1 MSEVGGVQCLVTN
14 LRFWCFYKRTGHLF
28 IGLAKLAA
36 GRAVIK
42 CCDRGPVAVPAQMVD
57 LGQNY
62 SARTGTGSLATKA
75 AGALLE
81 AGIWVSVSVL
91 ASAGFTIAGTLI
103 DAATRGEAACELWR
117 ALRNARHS

>member
-1 MSEVGGVQCLVTN
+1 MSEVGGVQCLVTKFTILVVRQAN
-14 LRFWCFYKRTGHLF
+14 GPLVHWFGEISCGKSP
-28 IGLAKLAA
+28 
-36 GRAVIK
+36 IK

-81 AGIWVSVSVL
+81 GGIWVSDSVL

-103 DAATRGEAACELWR
+103 DAAIRGEAACELWR